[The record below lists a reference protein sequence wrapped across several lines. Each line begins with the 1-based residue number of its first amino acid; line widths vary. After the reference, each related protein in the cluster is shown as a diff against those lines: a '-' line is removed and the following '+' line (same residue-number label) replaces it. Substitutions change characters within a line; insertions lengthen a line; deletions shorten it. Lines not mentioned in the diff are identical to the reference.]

1 MNNPNLP
8 TTTSIDKYTYLP

>member
-1 MNNPNLP
+1 MKNPNLP